1 MTSATPTAAPATLRA
16 FDFAQD
22 WEIVRALWAR
32 CGPGVQLSRSD
43 EPAEIQK
50 KLRRDP
56 DLFLVAE
63 VEGQLV
69 GAVIGGYD
77 GRRGMVYHLAVDPEH
92 RRNGIGVALMRELEA
107 RLKDKG
113 CLKCYLL
120 VTRENSTLLGFYRA
134 LGWDS
139 MDLHLMGKELA

>member
-1 MTSATPTAAPATLRA
+1 MTPATPTAAPATLRA
-16 FDFAQD
+16 FDFVQD
-22 WEIVRALWAR
+22 WEVVRALWAR
-32 CGPGVQLSRSD
+32 CGPGVQFSRSD
-43 EPAEIQK
+43 EPAEIRK

-92 RRNGIGVALMRELEA
+92 RQNGIGVALMRELKA

-120 VTRENSTLLGFYRA
+120 VTRENSTLLGYYRA

>member
-1 MTSATPTAAPATLRA
+1 
-16 FDFAQD
+16 
-22 WEIVRALWAR
+22 VRALWAR

-120 VTRENSTLLGFYRA
+120 VTRENSTLLGYYRA

>member
-1 MTSATPTAAPATLRA
+1 MTPATPTAAPATLRA

-32 CGPGVQLSRSD
+32 CGPSVQLSRSD

-63 VEGQLV
+63 VEGHLV

-120 VTRENSTLLGFYRA
+120 VTRENSTLLGYYRA